1 MKFYHVA
8 QGFYFLGNRGL
19 KCEHMGGIM
28 VDEKDCPAGIIVYY
42 LFWRK
47 QIYTI
52 SGSDYSDGN
61 LI

>member
-28 VDEKDCPAGIIVYY
+28 VDEKDCPAWIIVYY
-42 LFWRK
+42 CVSALLNKNANFALSIQHK
-47 QIYTI
+47 
-52 SGSDYSDGN
+52 
-61 LI
+61 